1 MPNHTTEHR
10 RLRSD
15 VQSILD
21 CLLLRALEI
30 SQASYGNVQLMDW
43 DAGHLVIKAQYG
55 FQDEFLRF
63 FKRVKLGEGSA
74 CARAR
79 EDSGSVLV
87 EDVMEDALLLPY
99 RQIMRRAGVR
109 AVQST
114 ALRST
119 SGALIGVLST
129 HFPVRHR
136 PTDDQIEAL
145 RDAGRAAANVIIE
158 LRAGTGTNG
167 SRRLEECQT
176 RFPQSRLLQSPAAL
190 APQSSRR
197 FDTYH
202 AVRHSTTLAEDVA
215 DAEKWCSYVEESQHQ
230 LAGIRARNHATEELI
245 TKARRC
251 LNRVGWVAGP
261 TRSGL

>member
-1 MPNHTTEHR
+1 MPNHTTEDR

-55 FQDEFLRF
+55 FQDELRF

-74 CARAR
+74 CARAL

-119 SGALIGVLST
+119 NSGT
-129 HFPVRHR
+129 HRNIRMNEQSR
-136 PTDDQIEAL
+136 PAL
-145 RDAGRAAANVIIE
+145 RFV
-158 LRAGTGTNG
+158 L
-167 SRRLEECQT
+167 
-176 RFPQSRLLQSPAAL
+176 P
-190 APQSSRR
+190 
-197 FDTYH
+197 
-202 AVRHSTTLAEDVA
+202 
-215 DAEKWCSYVEESQHQ
+215 
-230 LAGIRARNHATEELI
+230 
-245 TKARRC
+245 ARRC
-251 LNRVGWVAGP
+251 AHQ
-261 TRSGL
+261 